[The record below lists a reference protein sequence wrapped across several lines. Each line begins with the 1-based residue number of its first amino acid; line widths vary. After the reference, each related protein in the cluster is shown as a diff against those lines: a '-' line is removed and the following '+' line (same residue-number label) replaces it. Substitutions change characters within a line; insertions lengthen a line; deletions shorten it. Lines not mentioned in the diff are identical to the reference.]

1 MRCVGFTFL
10 ALALAGC
17 ASQPSGVSSVQQSHG
32 YDDSSSAPVLAFD
45 PPAIA
50 GMPQLDLSRD
60 DRGAAAFVGFEDA
73 QTTYYSLTNDDWYSD
88 FSGGG
93 GGGRFGRFQS
103 PDDYQRRAISQ
114 TSGIITR

>member
-1 MRCVGFTFL
+1 M
-10 ALALAGC
+10 
-17 ASQPSGVSSVQQSHG
+17 
-32 YDDSSSAPVLAFD
+32 LAFD

-60 DRGAAAFVGFEDA
+60 DRGAAAFLGFEDA
-73 QTTYYSLTNDDWYSD
+73 RTTYYSLTNDDWYSD

-93 GGGRFGRFQS
+93 RFGQFQS
-103 PDDYQRRAISQ
+103 PDDYQRQAISQ

>member
-17 ASQPSGVSSVQQSHG
+17 ASQPAGVLPVQQSHA
-32 YDDSSSAPVLAFD
+32 YDDAPAAVLAFD
-45 PPAIA
+45 PPAVA

-60 DRGAAAFVGFEDA
+60 DRGTAAFLGFEDA
-73 QTTYYSLTNDDWYSD
+73 RTTYYSLTSDDWYSD
-88 FSGGG
+88 FA
-93 GGGRFGRFQS
+93 GGGRFGRGAS

-114 TSGIITR
+114 TSGTTTR